1 MKGRTYNE
9 TLCNAELEECFNEPS
24 SRVNHLPQGI
34 VFPMEP
40 SSPGNRLPQI
50 TIFPRESSYP
60 WPVFPREPSSP
71 GNRLPQGTIFPRK
84 SSSQGTVFPREP
96 SFPGNRLPQGTV
108 FLLELRLELFSLSF
122 YFLVIDSL
130 ESGVPLN
137 LWPALHKC
145 SITITISSITY
156 LAIFPI
162 PIKAASKLFLILI
175 KTALSGL

>member
-1 MKGRTYNE
+1 M
-9 TLCNAELEECFNEPS
+9 LQWAVLPS
-24 SRVNHLPQGI
+24 
-34 VFPMEP
+34 EP
-40 SSPGNRLPQI
+40 SSPGNRLPHG
-50 TIFPRESSYP
+50 T
-60 WPVFPREPSSP
+60 VFPRKPPSPDNHLPQGIVLSMARLPQGTVIPREPPSTGNHLPQEIVFP
-71 GNRLPQGTIFPRK
+71 GNRLP
-84 SSSQGTVFPREP
+84 QGTVFPREP